1 MHDSLPSSA
10 LPLSLSLLAGQ
21 RSPCRQGLSAA
32 SAFLLRSE
40 AQAYLSRAVRDG
52 GHCLSD
58 SLGEAS
64 LHAAFELPN

>member
-21 RSPCRQGLSAA
+21 RSCRQGLSAA

-58 SLGEAS
+58 SHGEAF
-64 LHAAFELPN
+64 LQADL